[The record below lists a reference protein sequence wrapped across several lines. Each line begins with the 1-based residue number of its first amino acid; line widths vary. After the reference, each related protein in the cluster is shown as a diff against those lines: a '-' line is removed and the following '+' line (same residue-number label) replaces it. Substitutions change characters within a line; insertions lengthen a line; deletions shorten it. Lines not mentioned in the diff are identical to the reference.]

1 VRCRWEEREGGGGGG
16 GGGGGSAVRLG
27 LKFVRGLR
35 REAAAGNEREQGV
48 RPFADIDDLA
58 RRARL
63 RDGELAA
70 LAACGALAGFGLT
83 RRGALWQA
91 ARAGRPAG
99 PLLADLPDETPSPL
113 VEMADVEET
122 LADYAHTGLTAGVHP
137 LRYLRPTLARRGV
150 VPAAELGRL
159 ADGQRVRTAG
169 SVIVRQRPGTAA
181 GLLFMTLEDET
192 GMSQAIVT
200 PDVLEDFRPLVVS
213 RPGVVVEG
221 TLQKRDGTLSVK
233 AERFWPLAGIEA
245 LEEVRSYDFR

>member
-1 VRCRWEEREGGGGGG
+1 VHQVVG
-16 GGGGGSAVRLG
+16 
-27 LKFVRGLR
+27 
-35 REAAAGNEREQGV
+35 
-48 RPFADIDDLA
+48 PTDLA
-58 RRARL
+58 RRVTLDRQPRRQDIAQVTDR
-63 RDGELAA
+63 RD
-70 LAACGALAGFGLT
+70 
-83 RRGALWQA
+83 RSVWQA

-137 LRYLRPTLARRGV
+137 LRYLRPMLARRGV
-150 VPAAELGRL
+150 VPAAELDRL

-200 PDVLEDFRPLVVS
+200 PAVLEQHRPLVVS